1 MKKIRLTESELT
13 NIVKRVINEQETQL
27 DEKQNLIKVL
37 MDKLNYMK
45 TDNKFDANAV
55 CQTIINNCNNFK
67 NKTDIFAKK

>member
-1 MKKIRLTESELT
+1 MKKIRLTETELT
-13 NIVKRVINEQETQL
+13 NIVKRVINEQQL

-55 CQTIINNCNNFK
+55 CQTIMNNCNNFK